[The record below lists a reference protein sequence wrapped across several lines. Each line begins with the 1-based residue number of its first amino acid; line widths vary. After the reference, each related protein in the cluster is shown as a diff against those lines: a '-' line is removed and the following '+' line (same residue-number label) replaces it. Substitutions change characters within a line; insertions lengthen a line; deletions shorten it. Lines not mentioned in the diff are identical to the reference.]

1 MKNYINKLGWT
12 GLSSQTKGG
21 FLVFLGAIFFST
33 KAIFVKL
40 AYQYEVES
48 IDLLALRMLFSLPFF
63 LMMVYLQHKPK
74 QGEVV
79 LHRQDWWS
87 ILALGILGYYLASL
101 FDFWG
106 LQYIT
111 ASLERLVL
119 FAYPTIVLLVSAVL
133 YHKPIKQ
140 AQLFALFL
148 TYLGILIAFWGD
160 FQLDPSPRVIWGSL
174 LVFVSAITF
183 AFYLIGS
190 GQMIPRLGSLRFNAL
205 AMTGASIGVLAHAW
219 VVNGLD
225 VLGFAPEV
233 YGYSIGM
240 ALVATV
246 FASFLL
252 TAGISKVGASNAA
265 IISSI
270 GPISTIILANIFL
283 GEVISG
289 FQIIGTAFVMLGVLM
304 ITLKKENTTAKKAVS

>member
-1 MKNYINKLGWT
+1 MKNYSNKFVWS
-12 GLSSQTKGG
+12 GLSTQTKGG
-21 FLVFLGAIFFST
+21 ILVFLGAVFFST

-40 AYQYEVES
+40 AYQYEVQS

-63 LMMVYLQHKPK
+63 LLMIYIQRAPK
-74 QGEVV
+74 SGIV
-79 LHRQDWWS
+79 LHWRDWLQ
-87 ILALGILGYYLASL
+87 IFALGVLGYYLASL

-133 YHKPIKQ
+133 YQKPIKRE
-140 AQLFALFL
+140 QLFALFL
-148 TYLGILIAFWGD
+148 TYSGILIAFWGD
-160 FQLDPSPRVIWGSL
+160 FQLDSSPKVIWGSI

-205 AMTGASIGVLAHAW
+205 AMTGASIGVLCHAW
-219 VVNGLD
+219 VVNGLEI
-225 VLGFAPEV
+225 LHFAPEV
-233 YGYSIGM
+233 YAYSIGM

-246 FASFLL
+246 LASFLL

-270 GPISTIILANIFL
+270 GPISTIILANVFL
-283 GEVISG
+283 GEIISVY
-289 FQIIGTAFVMLGVLM
+289 QIVGTAFVMLGVLM
-304 ITLKKENTTAKKAVS
+304 ITLQKAKPESKKVLS